1 MRNDLFDLIHR
12 ELDKNKKSLFITSDL
27 GYPYVSELSKKFGQ
41 RIINVG
47 VSEQLMIG
55 IATGLA
61 KKNFTPICYSI
72 VNFSIYRTFEF
83 IRNGPVFHNLPVKI
97 VGMGAGLD
105 YAFDGFT
112 HNSLEDLNI
121 VSSLPQI
128 EIYSPTNK
136 NSLQKY
142 FKKMFKSNGPSYL
155 RLQRTYKNFP
165 KNTTIMDENR
175 YLILNIGANKY
186 RIENII
192 NYTNKEFDILSVE
205 NLNLRSIEK
214 LAKEFK
220 KRKKIIIVIDNYEN
234 NNIANHLAK
243 VLKNSSNDV
252 SVTIDGMIRKIVH
265 TGIDFERLDSLYRK
279 NLNSIKI

>member
-1 MRNDLFDLIHR
+1 MRNDLFNLIHS
-12 ELDKNKKSLFITSDL
+12 ELGRNKKSLFITSDL
-27 GYPYVSELSKKFGQ
+27 GFPYVSKLAKRYGR

-72 VNFSIYRTFEF
+72 VNFSVYRTFEF

-121 VSSLPQI
+121 VRSLPGI
-128 EIYSPTNK
+128 KIFSPTNK
-136 NSLQKY
+136 MSLQKY
-142 FKKMFKSNGPSYL
+142 FNKMIKSNGPCYL

-165 KNTTIMDENR
+165 DNSTKMDDTKI
-175 YLILNIGANKY
+175 LILNIGANRY

-192 NYTNKEFDILSVE
+192 NRTNKEFDILSIE
-205 NLNLRSIEK
+205 NLSLRSIEN
-214 LAKEFK
+214 LAERFK

-234 NNIANHLAK
+234 NNIANHLSK
-243 VLKNSSNDV
+243 VIKNNNSNV
-252 SVTIDGMIRKIVH
+252 TITIDGMVEKIVH
-265 TGIDFERLDSLYRK
+265 TGSDFESLDTLYRR